1 MTFHI
6 SYSQHCKEL
15 LQNGKTFK
23 DINNMCFLNYRKFT
37 IHSFVCQCTQQKM
50 LKGTKHSSRIP
61 LAMQPQKH
69 VAICY
74 HSKEKKKILNWS
86 WKPVNVIVSIVSHL
100 NLTYLIFKISLQIED
115 IQLKVNIASL
125 LTVSLFNLNLST
137 LRIYQK
143 AKT

>member
-1 MTFHI
+1 MTLGSEENIKNTHFNI
-6 SYSQHCKEL
+6 SYNQHCKEL

-23 DINNMCFLNYRKFT
+23 DINNICFLNYRKFT

-74 HSKEKKKILNWS
+74 HSKKRKK
-86 WKPVNVIVSIVSHL
+86 
-100 NLTYLIFKISLQIED
+100 Y
-115 IQLKVNIASL
+115 
-125 LTVSLFNLNLST
+125 
-137 LRIYQK
+137 
-143 AKT
+143 

>member
-1 MTFHI
+1 MTLGSEENIKNTHFNMTFHI
-6 SYSQHCKEL
+6 MLSYNQHCKEL

-23 DINNMCFLNYRKFT
+23 DINNICFLNYRKFT

-74 HSKEKKKILNWS
+74 HSKEKK
-86 WKPVNVIVSIVSHL
+86 
-100 NLTYLIFKISLQIED
+100 Y
-115 IQLKVNIASL
+115 
-125 LTVSLFNLNLST
+125 
-137 LRIYQK
+137 
-143 AKT
+143 

>member
-1 MTFHI
+1 MTLGSEENIKIHI
-6 SYSQHCKEL
+6 SIWHLSYNQHCKEL

-23 DINNMCFLNYRKFT
+23 DINNICFLNYRKFT

-74 HSKEKKKILNWS
+74 HSKKKKKILNWS

-100 NLTYLIFKISLQIED
+100 NLTFLIFKTSVQIED
-115 IQLKVNIASL
+115 IQL
-125 LTVSLFNLNLST
+125 
-137 LRIYQK
+137 
-143 AKT
+143 

>member
-1 MTFHI
+1 MTVLNQCFMINKHDTWLWGKYKNTHINI
-6 SYSQHCKEL
+6 SYNQHCKEL

-23 DINNMCFLNYRKFT
+23 DINNICFLNYRKFT
-37 IHSFVCQCTQQKM
+37 IHSFVCQCTQHKM
-50 LKGTKHSSRIP
+50 LKGTKHLSRFP

-100 NLTYLIFKISLQIED
+100 NLTFLIFKTSVQIED
-115 IQLKVNIASL
+115 IQL
-125 LTVSLFNLNLST
+125 
-137 LRIYQK
+137 
-143 AKT
+143 